1 MSYNI
6 KLIFTKESTEINNR
20 TQLVKKLTL
29 IQVVMMGLA
38 YLQPMTVFDTFG
50 IVSLKTNGHVPSSY
64 IIALIAIFFT
74 ALSYGKLVKRF
85 PSAGLAYTYT
95 QKSMNPHIG
104 FMVGWSSLLDYLF
117 MPMINILLAKIY
129 LEAVFPGIAPWIF
142 VVILVLLM
150 TIFNLRG
157 INLVANLNT
166 IIVVIQIAFMLV
178 FLAILINEL
187 SKGEGSGQIWSRR
200 PFAFEQT
207 HLIPMITG
215 ATILCFSFLGF
226 DGISSLSEETP
237 NPKKV
242 IPKAIFL
249 TALIGGLIFI
259 GVSYFLQM
267 YFPDVSHFKKPNE
280 SQPEI
285 MLYVVGTLFQSI
297 ILVFSCS
304 TVLASGMAAHAGV
317 SRLMYVMG
325 RDGVFP
331 KRFFG
336 YVHPTWRTPAFNIIL
351 VGILALTAI
360 WFDMEIAT
368 ALINFGALIA
378 FTFVNFSVIS
388 QFYFRE
394 QRCHTW
400 RERFNYLILPIT
412 GALTVSVLWINI
424 EKISMLL
431 GILWATIG
439 IFYMA
444 IITRHFRKPL
454 PQMND
459 IW

>member
-1 MSYNI
+1 MSNNI
-6 KLIFTKESTEINNR
+6 SLALSKEPTEINNR
-20 TQLVKKLTL
+20 AQLVKTLTL

-50 IVSLKTNGHVPSSY
+50 LVSLKTDGHVPSSY
-64 IIALIAIFFT
+64 IIALIAILFT

-85 PSAGLAYTYT
+85 PSAGSAYTYA

-129 LEAVFPGIAPWIF
+129 LEAIFPGIAPWIF
-142 VVILVLLM
+142 VVGLVLLM

-166 IIVVIQIAFMLV
+166 IIVIIQIAVMLV
-178 FLAILINEL
+178 FLAVLIHGL
-187 SKGEGSGQIWSRR
+187 SKGEGSGQIWSWR
-200 PFAFEQT
+200 PFTSEQA

-237 NPKKV
+237 NAGKV

-267 YFPDVSHFKKPNE
+267 YFPDVSHFKKPDE

-285 MLYVVGTLFQSI
+285 MLYVAGALFQSI
-297 ILVFSCS
+297 ILVFSCA

-331 KRFFG
+331 ERFFG
-336 YVHPTWRTPAFNIIL
+336 YVHPTWRTPAFNVIL

-378 FTFVNFSVIS
+378 FTFVNLSVIS

-394 QRCHTW
+394 RRCHTW
-400 RERFNYLILPIT
+400 RDKFNYLILPIM
-412 GALTVSVLWINI
+412 GALTVSVLWINL
-424 EKISMLL
+424 EKTSMLL
-431 GILWATIG
+431 GMVWAAVG

-444 IITRHFRKPL
+444 IITRRFRRPL

-459 IW
+459 V